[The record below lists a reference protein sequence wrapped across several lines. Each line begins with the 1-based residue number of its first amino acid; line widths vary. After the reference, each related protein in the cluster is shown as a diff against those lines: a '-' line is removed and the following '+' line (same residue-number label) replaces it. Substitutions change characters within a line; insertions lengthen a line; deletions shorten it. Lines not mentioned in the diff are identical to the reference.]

1 MITHNELT
9 LDENDNGITF
19 SGTYGPG
26 VKIKYEFEDGDS
38 VTLKKGDIE
47 IEVLKAKKQ
56 SDGTYKGTIKYVE
69 PFKALEKEGADE
81 GIEIIF
87 KYKNIFACSRS

>member
-1 MITHNELT
+1 MIKHDELI

-19 SGTYGPG
+19 TGTYGPG

-38 VTLKKGDIE
+38 VTLKTGDIE
-47 IEVLKAKKQ
+47 IEVINATKQ
-56 SDGTYKGTIKYVE
+56 SDGLYKGTIKYVE
-69 PFKALEKEGADE
+69 PYKALEKEGADE

-87 KYKNIFACSRS
+87 